1 MVGPG
6 IRTAVLVPSAPGTRI
21 PASGLLVLQYCERG
35 GTILP
40 YLPHTSVE
48 VCEALEACI
57 LQYHR
62 LRRLYAD
69 TADTADTARY
79 CRYCRYGWVPIAL
92 YNSGCG
98 TPQPRWNSC
107 QKQNMHCQRHCHWPG
122 SSDAKRR
129 RKRVD
134 RCVAGSPAFMCDP
147 NQRLSNRLGA
157 PHLTLTG
164 VQHMP
169 W

>member
-48 VCEALEACI
+48 VWRSMHTSIPQTSPLVRGYC
-57 LQYHR
+57 
-62 LRRLYAD
+62 
-69 TADTADTARY
+69 RY
-79 CRYCRYGWVPIAL
+79 CRYCRHCRYGWVPIAL

-107 QKQNMHCQRHCHWPG
+107 QKQNMHCQRHWP
-122 SSDAKRR
+122 AATQNLR
-129 RKRVD
+129 RKRAD
-134 RCVAGSPAFMCDP
+134 RCVVGSPAFMCDP
-147 NQRLSNRLGA
+147 NSRLSNRLGA